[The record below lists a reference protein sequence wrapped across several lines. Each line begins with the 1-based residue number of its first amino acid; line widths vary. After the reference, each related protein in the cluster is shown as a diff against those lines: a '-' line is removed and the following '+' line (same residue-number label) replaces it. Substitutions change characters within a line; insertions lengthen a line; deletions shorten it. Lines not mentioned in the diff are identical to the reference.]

1 MPSPSL
7 CWQLPK
13 EEILPAAANR
23 THCARN
29 GLSSNNIRAN
39 LGLGLGQG
47 TTGEAE
53 TAARHTPSTQ
63 LCEVLLVLSH
73 TSQAPVG
80 HRLSTLQAGRTQ
92 HFCLILWHKCSVR
105 ALL

>member
-1 MPSPSL
+1 VPSPSL

-47 TTGEAE
+47 ATG
-53 TAARHTPSTQ
+53 
-63 LCEVLLVLSH
+63 
-73 TSQAPVG
+73 
-80 HRLSTLQAGRTQ
+80 
-92 HFCLILWHKCSVR
+92 
-105 ALL
+105 